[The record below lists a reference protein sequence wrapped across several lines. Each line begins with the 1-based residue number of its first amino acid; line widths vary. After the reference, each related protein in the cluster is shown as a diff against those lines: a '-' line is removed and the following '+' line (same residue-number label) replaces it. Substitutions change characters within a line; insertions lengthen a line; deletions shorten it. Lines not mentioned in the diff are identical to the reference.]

1 MAIVSFWSQDKKETG
16 KTSAVIALATYMAIE
31 HNYRILVVSTSVN
44 DDTIKNAF
52 WRENKTRKNL
62 GLFGPNTNVGMQTG
76 IEGLN
81 KTIRSNKIT
90 PDIIT
95 NYTKVVFKDRLEI
108 LLGYTGNE
116 ELSKDIE
123 TAYPSIIDFANKYY
137 DVVLVDID
145 SKLNEEVQK
154 DILHKS
160 NLIVA
165 TIAQRKSSMDK
176 YIEAKET
183 NQLLNSPKTILL
195 IGRYDRFSKYTSKN
209 VSRYLKE
216 RNEVNSIP
224 YNTLFFEACEDAG
237 VPDLFLRLRKI
248 NDEMD
253 RNLLFI
259 SEIKRLCENVVYRL
273 QDLQMRNR

>member
-31 HNYRILVVSTSVN
+31 HNYRILVISTSSN

-52 WRENKTRKNL
+52 WREDKTRKNL
-62 GLFGPNTNVGMQTG
+62 GLFGPNTNVGMQSG

-116 ELSKDIE
+116 SLFKDIE
-123 TAYPSIIDFANKYY
+123 SIYPSIVDYANKYY

-145 SKLNEEVQK
+145 SNLSEEIQK
-154 DILHKS
+154 ELLHKS
-160 NLIVA
+160 DLIVA

-176 YIEAKET
+176 FNEAKEA
-183 NQLLNSPKTILL
+183 NQLLSSPKTIIL
-195 IGRYDRFSKYTSKN
+195 IGRYDRFSKYSSKN

-259 SEIKRLCENVVYRL
+259 TEIKRLCENVVYRL